1 MNVVSDYDPRKEA
14 FCKTCRKTI
23 QIVAGTS
30 PYSSFTRGLKYHLKT
45 HIEIW
50 EDYLYNLSKIMIP
63 DTKTVYEHFRQM
75 DGRLNKN
82 NKEESLRRLREC
94 QRNSMFSPK
103 NSAKVQYSVR
113 DSEFL
118 KNNFSKLAK
127 YENAAMFKYLF
138 KFTNRNLTLYDLMGT
153 KHPNANPRTNYK
165 QSKCLVDNINNLTI
179 DLERYLCEYS
189 CFVNPLLYNNC
200 PNNHT
205 GDIAIFKNQQFQS
218 SFPGFKN
225 EIEKYPEFQEDAN
238 FNDDLLKNTAIIEH
252 DKRTVVEMNLLLK
265 IIITMVDIRKKKIGA
280 NIDQLIS
287 ASIDENNLQKPELAI
302 QMWGPRFSN
311 VDIPE
316 ELDVT
321 GKFEE
326 MRISTF
332 QHVNNADCTAYK
344 DNSKKIY
351 TKPFVKNGKVF
362 YPCNVGGCA
371 KACECPPCQ
380 NGSEMRCPDHHPDHP
395 EMFNPEEDLHHSRRI
410 LFN

>member
-1 MNVVSDYDPRKEA
+1 MNTQAVNMSYPSHYKKFRAPEINLPFGGKMSKVILDYFDIMNVVSDYDPRKVA

-82 NKEESLRRLREC
+82 DKEESSRRLREC

-189 CFVNPLLYNNC
+189 CFVNPLLYDNC
-200 PNNHT
+200 PNSHT
-205 GDIAIFKNQQFQS
+205 GDIAIFKNPQFQS
-218 SFPGFKN
+218 SFPSFKN
-225 EIEKYPEFQEDAN
+225 
-238 FNDDLLKNTAIIEH
+238 
-252 DKRTVVEMNLLLK
+252 
-265 IIITMVDIRKKKIGA
+265 
-280 NIDQLIS
+280 
-287 ASIDENNLQKPELAI
+287 
-302 QMWGPRFSN
+302 
-311 VDIPE
+311 
-316 ELDVT
+316 
-321 GKFEE
+321 
-326 MRISTF
+326 
-332 QHVNNADCTAYK
+332 
-344 DNSKKIY
+344 
-351 TKPFVKNGKVF
+351 
-362 YPCNVGGCA
+362 
-371 KACECPPCQ
+371 
-380 NGSEMRCPDHHPDHP
+380 
-395 EMFNPEEDLHHSRRI
+395 
-410 LFN
+410 